1 MAVYSVSDVTR
12 YIKSLLSQE
21 QALQHLMV
29 RGEISNFRC
38 YPSGHCY
45 FTLKDAASTLKC
57 VLFSS
62 RAQRLRFQPVNGLQ
76 VVATGNITVYEKDGA
91 YQLLVD
97 TLLPEGTGDL
107 ALAYEQLKE
116 KLQAEGLFDQAHK
129 QSLPRFPH
137 RIGVVTSSAGAV
149 LRDIYHVIS
158 HRWPAAQIVLYPVQ
172 VQGEGSAEQVAAGI
186 EFFNRRHREQPV
198 DVLIAG
204 RGGGSM
210 EDLWSFNEE
219 IVVRAIYAS
228 KIPIISAVGHETD
241 FTLADFAADVRAATP
256 SQAAEL
262 AVPDRSELVR
272 YVDSLSARLVQI
284 TKRQLQNKRL
294 RLNAALQSTALR
306 APQQL
311 LAERRQRLDKA
322 SLRLQQL
329 MEAALKQRRHRLELA
344 LGKLDMLSPVHVLR
358 RGYGLIEHGNSI
370 VTSVKQIKPGDELV
384 LTFKDGRI
392 RATAGD
398 KLPTLPEHKADMRK
412 GVS

>member
-398 KLPTLPEHKADMRK
+398 NEREYRDAQEK
-412 GVS
+412 GTVF

>member
-129 QSLPRFPH
+129 QSLPRFP
-137 RIGVVTSSAGAV
+137 RRVGVVTSSAGAV

>member
-1 MAVYSVSDVTR
+1 VAVYSVSDVTR

>member
-129 QSLPRFPH
+129 QSLPRFP
-137 RIGVVTSSAGAV
+137 RRVGVVTSSAGAV

-322 SLRLQQL
+322 SLSLQQL

-358 RGYGLIEHGNSI
+358 RGYGLIEHENAI
-370 VTSVKQIKPGDELV
+370 VTSVKQIKPGEELV

>member
-129 QSLPRFPH
+129 QSLPRFP
-137 RIGVVTSSAGAV
+137 RRVGVVTSSAGAV

-370 VTSVKQIKPGDELV
+370 VTSAKQIKPGDELV

>member
-62 RAQRLRFQPVNGLQ
+62 RARRLRFQPVNGLQ

-129 QSLPRFPH
+129 QSLPRFP
-137 RIGVVTSSAGAV
+137 RRVGVVTSSAGAV

>member
-129 QSLPRFPH
+129 QSLPRFP
-137 RIGVVTSSAGAV
+137 RRVGVVTSSAGAV

-358 RGYGLIEHGNSI
+358 RGYGLIEHENAI
-370 VTSVKQIKPGDELV
+370 VTSVKQIKPADELV

-392 RATAGD
+392 KATAGD
-398 KLPTLPEHKADMRK
+398 RLPTLPEHKADMRK

>member
-1 MAVYSVSDVTR
+1 VAVYSVSDVTR

-129 QSLPRFPH
+129 QSLPRFP
-137 RIGVVTSSAGAV
+137 RRVGVVTSSAGAV

>member
-186 EFFNRRHREQPV
+186 EFFNRRHR
-198 DVLIAG
+198 VLIAG

-344 LGKLDMLSPVHVLR
+344 LGKLDMLSPMHVLR